1 MDDATLATAESL
13 RVPPGLDSQEAQARL
28 RQYGYNEVASAPRHP
43 IQRFLGK
50 FWAPVPWMLEV
61 AVGLT
66 LLLGHQLQALIIAL
80 LLVFNG
86 VISYL
91 QEDRAERAL
100 ALLQSHLKVQA
111 RVWRDGRWQTLAAR
125 ELVPGDVIHVRM
137 GDIVPADLSLA
148 DGNVLV
154 DESALTGEAVPVQKE
169 RGASLYSGSV
179 VQRGEATG
187 VVTATGGKTFFGKTA
202 ELVKVAKTRSHL
214 QQTIFQ
220 IVAYLGTLDAALVLA
235 MMVLATIA
243 HAPWSQILPFSLI
256 VLIASVPVALPATF
270 TLAEALGAEELIR
283 HGVLVTRLSAIE
295 EAAGMDVLLSD
306 KTGTITEN
314 RLSVRQVVALTNSD
328 PQVILDKAA
337 LASDPATQD
346 PIDLAILAK
355 ASAARPSELSLRY
368 VPFDPARKRAS
379 AIWRDPQGQEWEVT
393 KGAPTVLAQAASSV
407 PSQFSAAL
415 EEMAAKG
422 YRVIAVAEGRV
433 NGPYALLGVIGL
445 EDPPRPDSA
454 PLIRRLAALG
464 VRTKMVTGDTPNT
477 AVAIAQ
483 QVGIGSRVYQAAS
496 VEGQSS
502 EQLDGYDVFAG
513 VYPEDK
519 YRLVARF
526 QAGGHVVGM
535 TGDGVND
542 APALKQAEVG
552 IAVANATD
560 VAKAAASMV
569 LTEAGLTN
577 LVTAVDTSRRIY
589 QRMRTYTLNKI
600 VKTLQIAVFLTSAY
614 FVTGHFVTSPR
625 LVVLLLF
632 ANDFATMAIATDR
645 VHPGNKPA
653 RWHVGQ
659 LVEVAGALALVMV
672 AQAYAVLWWGLSW
685 LHLAW
690 PQLTTLIFLMLVFSG
705 QATIYAVRELRGFW
719 ASRPGGTLLAASLGD
734 VAAVALLA
742 HFGWLMAPVAWNVIA
757 GAAGF
762 ALLFLILADAVKR
775 VSLRH
780 VAIE

>member
-1 MDDATLATAESL
+1 VDDTTVMIAETLQ
-13 RVPPGLDSQEAQARL
+13 VPEGLDSQEAQDRL
-28 RQYGYNEVASAPRHP
+28 RQYGYNEVASPPRHP
-43 IQRFLGK
+43 IRRFLSK

-61 AVGLT
+61 AIGLT
-66 LLLGHQLQALIIAL
+66 WLLGHQLQALIIGL

-86 VISYL
+86 VVSYL

-111 RVWRDGRWQTLAAR
+111 RVWRDKRWQTIPAR

-148 DGNVLV
+148 DGSILV
-154 DESALTGEAVPVQKE
+154 DESALTGEAVPVQK
-169 RGASLYSGSV
+169 GTKAALYSGSV

-187 VVTATGGKTFFGKTA
+187 VVTATGVKTFFGKTA

-220 IVAYLGTLDAALVLA
+220 IVAYLGALDAALVLT
-235 MMVLATIA
+235 MMVLAAIS

-256 VLIASVPVALPATF
+256 VLIASIPVALPATF
-270 TLAEALGAEELIR
+270 TLAEALGAEELVR

-314 RLSVRQVVALTNSD
+314 RLSVRQVVALTGED
-328 PQVILDKAA
+328 AQVILDKAA

-346 PIDLAILAK
+346 PIDLAVLAR
-355 ASAARPSELSLRY
+355 ASADRDRPTTVRF
-368 VPFDPARKRAS
+368 VPFDPNKKRAS
-379 AIWRDPQGQEWEVT
+379 AIWRDSQGQEWEVT
-393 KGAPTVLAQAASSV
+393 KGAPTVLAQAASAV
-407 PSQFSAAL
+407 PPQFATVL
-415 EEMAAKG
+415 ETMAAKG
-422 YRVIAVAEGRV
+422 YRVIAVAEGHV
-433 NGPYALLGVIGL
+433 DGPYTLLGLIGL

-454 PLIRRLAALG
+454 PLVQRLAALG

-483 QVGIGSRVYQAAS
+483 QVGIGTRVYEATS
-496 VEGQSS
+496 VAGESS
-502 EQLDGYDVFAG
+502 EQLDEYDVFAG

-519 YRLVARF
+519 YRLVTRL

-569 LTEAGLTN
+569 LTEPGLSN

-632 ANDFATMAIATDR
+632 ANDFVTMAIATDR

-659 LVEVAGALALVMV
+659 LVEVAGALAVVMV
-672 AQAYAVLWWGLSW
+672 AQAYGVLWWGLSW
-685 LHLAW
+685 LHLTW
-690 PQLTTLIFLMLVFSG
+690 SQVTTVIFLMLVFSG
-705 QATIYAVRELRGFW
+705 QATLYVVRELRGFW
-719 ASRPGGTLLAASLGD
+719 ASRPSGTLFAATFGD

-742 HFGWLMAPVAWNVIA
+742 HFGWLMAPVGWSAIA

-762 ALLFLILADAVKR
+762 ALAFLMVADAVKR
-775 VSLRH
+775 MSLRR